1 MKLKEIT
8 SKQIT
13 QTLQL
18 ALIYTLFS
26 IPLFTMGA
34 ATCAAYYVSLKIINK
49 TPNINIFQL
58 FLKSFKQNL
67 IQGTLMGIITAA
79 ILYLLSLYWKNLAQ
93 NDFDGYFNIVL
104 GAILSL
110 FGFILIVYSFPTI
123 ARYTNKFLVLLK
135 NSAILCLQFFTYT
148 FSILLNLVILYAISG
163 FITYFFPPAIFACFI
178 ILPTT
183 TVMLISPTT
192 NKIFKELET
201 PHQPEPEEE
210 TQEN

>member
-93 NDFDGYFNIVL
+93 NDFDGFFNIVL

-163 FITYFFPPAIFACFI
+163 FITYFFPPAIFVCFI

-183 TVMLISPTT
+183 TVMHISPTT

-201 PHQPEPEEE
+201 PPQPEPEEE

>member
-93 NDFDGYFNIVL
+93 NDFDGFFNIVL

-123 ARYTNKFLVLLK
+123 SRYTNKFLVLLK

-163 FITYFFPPAIFACFI
+163 FITYLFPPAIFACFI

-183 TVMLISPTT
+183 TKRIGHNYMLCM
-192 NKIFKELET
+192 
-201 PHQPEPEEE
+201 
-210 TQEN
+210 

>member
-79 ILYLLSLYWKNLAQ
+79 ILDRKS
-93 NDFDGYFNIVL
+93 V
-104 GAILSL
+104 
-110 FGFILIVYSFPTI
+110 V
-123 ARYTNKFLVLLK
+123 
-135 NSAILCLQFFTYT
+135 
-148 FSILLNLVILYAISG
+148 
-163 FITYFFPPAIFACFI
+163 
-178 ILPTT
+178 
-183 TVMLISPTT
+183 
-192 NKIFKELET
+192 
-201 PHQPEPEEE
+201 
-210 TQEN
+210 

>member
-93 NDFDGYFNIVL
+93 NDFDGFFNIVL

-178 ILPTT
+178 ILPIT

-201 PHQPEPEEE
+201 PPQPEPEEE

>member
-93 NDFDGYFNIVL
+93 NDFDGFFNIVL

-123 ARYTNKFLVLLK
+123 ARYTNKFLVLVK

-163 FITYFFPPAIFACFI
+163 LITYFFPPVIFACFI

-201 PHQPEPEEE
+201 PPQPEPEEE